1 MLFNKVLLATDFSPQ
16 SSQLL
21 YCLPELQKYGL
32 REVVLLHVVNVQTSG
47 GNAPEMQ
54 DYGAGRLQEDKAQL
68 ESYGLEVS
76 VHCPIGFPSQEIER
90 IAEDEQVTLILIASH
105 GQGFIKNIFLG
116 STAAVLLKTSAHSI
130 LLEKYQ
136 EVKEGTCT
144 KSYKKNFSN
153 VLLPLD
159 FSPVS
164 QLLIQRLK
172 TMGLSLEKLTLL
184 HVVENAV
191 TPDAYLERHA
201 RAEEQLNLYVNELR
215 MVYPEVAMAITK
227 GDGAAKILDFAREEN
242 CSLIILPKK
251 SQPGLK
257 EKLIG
262 GTAQKIAQQSLCTT
276 LLLSEDSIGKGSM

>member
-16 SSQLL
+16 SNQLL
-21 YCLPELQKYGL
+21 YCLPELQKFGL
-32 REVVLLHVVNVQTSG
+32 REVVLIHVVNVQTSG

-54 DYGAGRLQEDKAQL
+54 EYGAGRLQEEKAQL
-68 ESYGLEVS
+68 ESYGLKVS
-76 VHCPIGFPSQEIER
+76 VYCLIGFPSQEIER
-90 IAEDEQVTLILIASH
+90 IAEVEEVTLILIASH
-105 GQGFIKNIFLG
+105 GQGFIKNIFIG
-116 STAAVLLKTSAHSI
+116 STAAVLLKTSDHSI

-144 KSYKKNFSN
+144 KSYSKNFAN

-159 FSPVS
+159 LSPIS
-164 QLLIQRLK
+164 QTIIQRLK
-172 TMGLSLEKLTLL
+172 TMGLSLQKLTLL
-184 HVVENAV
+184 HVVENAAS
-191 TPDAYLERHA
+191 PDAYLERHA
-201 RAEEQLNLYVNELR
+201 KAEEELNLYMNELR
-215 MVYPEVAMAITK
+215 LVYPEVAIAIAK

-257 EKLIG
+257 EKFIG

-276 LLLSEDSIGKGSM
+276 LLLSEDSIGKGSI